1 MTKTSE
7 AGTTRVA
14 AVLAINRLCAPGS
27 ELAIEQRWY
36 PSTALDDLLEYELD
50 PGVGD
55 RRADTVGFVADD
67 DKHILRRNET
77 AGRSNHVRQQ
87 RLSANFMQH
96 FGQLR
101 FEARTF
107 SGSHDRDSDAG
118 RRLRQL

>member
-1 MTKTSE
+1 MEIQES
-7 AGTTRVA
+7 R
-14 AVLAINRLCAPGS
+14 NRLRADLRS
-27 ELAIEQRWY
+27 VAREN
-36 PSTALDDLLEYELD
+36 DDVVVSGKGVGGNHEGVAGATLLRLEYELD

-107 SGSHDRDSDAG
+107 SGSHDGNCDAG
-118 RRLRQL
+118 RG